1 MIRFSGVVL
10 SIIEEIPLFREV
22 EMLKRY
28 HAAVLVLLAFLAA
41 FGPASQSAAADAQ
54 RITKDALKAMLDD
67 PGVLVIDVR
76 TEKEWKKADSKIKG
90 AVWEDA
96 DEIKTWA
103 GKYPRDKSIAL
114 YCS

>member
-1 MIRFSGVVL
+1 MFI
-10 SIIEEIPLFREV
+10 
-22 EMLKRY
+22 KY
-28 HAAVLVLLAFLAA
+28 HGAVLMAIFLLFLI
-41 FGPASQSAAADAQ
+41 GPASQSAAADAQ
-54 RITKDALKAMLDD
+54 RITKDSLKAMLDD
-67 PGVLVIDVR
+67 PGLLIIDVR

-96 DEIKTWA
+96 DEVKTWA